1 MLPQGRISYR
11 TDVSSSR
18 AKPRTIPTNTR
29 GRTCIRGTKP
39 GVAVTL
45 TLGVNPV
52 CATVIP
58 VVAFATGPRRL
69 APIRINS
76 RMPKS
81 RPMLWPIGDAL
92 MSRVGVA
99 TPP

>member
-1 MLPQGRISYR
+1 MVPPPYR
-11 TDVSSSR
+11 TAVSSSS
-18 AKPRTIPTNTR
+18 AKPRIVPMNTS

-69 APIRINS
+69 APIRMS
-76 RMPKS
+76 SKMPKS
-81 RPMLWPIGDAL
+81 RPMLWPIGLAL
-92 MSRVGVA
+92 MSLVGVD